1 MEDIFIPE
9 LLKDNKDIK
18 TYFSFLSNEQLEQ
31 LLSLKYPNGKSII
44 TLRDREVM
52 YEVICLIKEVDDF
65 ELIKNEM
72 TNVKNRDDIIFGNR
86 EMFVSRY
93 RAGLEVEM
101 MRNQI
106 EVEEGGYTC
115 PKCKGNRT
123 ISTMSQTR
131 SADEPMTTFIV
142 CTDCQNKWKE

>member
-9 LLKDNKDIK
+9 LLKENKSIQS
-18 TYFSFLSNEQLEQ
+18 YFNFLPNQQMEQ
-31 LLSLKYPNGKSII
+31 LLSLKYPNGRNII

-52 YEVICLIKEVDDF
+52 YEVICLLKEVDDF
-65 ELIKNEM
+65 DLIKNEL

-86 EMFVSRY
+86 EMFVPRY

-142 CTDCQNKWKE
+142 CTDCQTKWKE

>member
-9 LLKDNKDIK
+9 LLKENKDVRS
-18 TYFSFLSNEQLEQ
+18 YFNFLSKNQIDQ
-31 LLSLKYPNGKSII
+31 LLSLKYKDGRSII
-44 TLRDREVM
+44 SLRDREVIFEIVSLLK
-52 YEVICLIKEVDDF
+52 EVNDFNLIKM
-65 ELIKNEM
+65 ELENIN
-72 TNVKNRDDIIFGNR
+72 NRDDIIFGNR
-86 EMFVSRY
+86 AMFVPRY
-93 RAGLEVEM
+93 RAALEVEM

-142 CTDCQNKWKE
+142 CTDCQTRWKE